1 MRVSKSL
8 PFVGLLFVLAGCSAS
23 NESPSSPY
31 GGIGD
36 GKRIGTPSTGGGDG
50 SPTATPSVGG
60 GASDT
65 SSGSSGSGS
74 ASTGAGQGTVSAG
87 TLTAG
92 AWDDNLDF
100 DLFLPYLQS
109 TATLEGVVPLT
120 EQEARDANA
129 TWSLSRAP
137 HLKLDV
143 SLIVDTTGSMGDEIT
158 YLNAEF
164 LNIHAAIEAQYP
176 GAEQR
181 WSLVAYKDTCDPVL
195 VEWYDFRSDAT
206 DFVARLKTQTA
217 SGGGDYPESPE
228 QALDVASKLAW
239 RGDDTA
245 KLAFWVSDAPHHPQ
259 NAGAMATAI
268 RALRGRG
275 VHLYPV
281 AASGADEL
289 TMRSMRQGAQ
299 YTGGRFLF
307 LTDDSGV
314 GGSHATPTV
323 PCFFVTKLDAAIRRM
338 VDVEMTGTYREPTAS
353 ELLRTGGD
361 PTSGR
366 CTLSDGQTAVV
377 F

>member
-1 MRVSKSL
+1 MRWSKSL
-8 PFVGLLFVLAGCSAS
+8 SFVGVLFVLSGCVTSTADD
-23 NESPSSPY
+23 PAA
-31 GGIGD
+31 GIGD
-36 GKRIGTPSTGGGDG
+36 GKRVGTPSGSGDG
-50 SPTATPSVGG
+50 SSATTPGVSTGEG
-60 GASDT
+60 GAADT
-65 SSGSSGSGS
+65 SGGAG
-74 ASTGAGQGTVSAG
+74 ASAGQGTVSAG

-92 AWDDNLDF
+92 AWDDNLNF

-109 TATLEGVVPLT
+109 TASVPGAVPLA
-120 EQEARDANA
+120 EQELRDANA
-129 TWSLSRAP
+129 TWSMSRAP
-137 HLKLDV
+137 HVKLDV
-143 SLIVDTTGSMGDEIT
+143 SLIVDTTGSMGDEIS

-181 WSLVAYKDTCDPVL
+181 WSLVAYKDTSDPVV
-195 VEWYDFRSDAT
+195 VEWYDFRADAT

-217 SGGGDYPESPE
+217 TGGGDYEESPD
-228 QALDVASKLAW
+228 QALDVASRLAW

-245 KLAFWVSDAPHHPQ
+245 KLAFWISDAPHHPQ
-259 NAGAMATAI
+259 NAAVMASAI

-275 VHLYPV
+275 VHVYPV

-289 TMRSMRQGAQ
+289 TLRTMRQGAQ

-353 ELLRTGGD
+353 EVLRTGGD
-361 PTSGR
+361 PASGR
-366 CTLSDGQTAVV
+366 CTLADGQTAVA